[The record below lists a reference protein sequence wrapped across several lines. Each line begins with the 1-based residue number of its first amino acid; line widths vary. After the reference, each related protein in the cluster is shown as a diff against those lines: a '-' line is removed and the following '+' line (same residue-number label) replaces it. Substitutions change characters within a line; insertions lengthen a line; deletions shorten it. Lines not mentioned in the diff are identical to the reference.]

1 MIKTTEMLRYEK
13 LGNII
18 RDNSHHFFKNLNTLF
33 EYIKILDKLNP
44 FQLEITQLYEDIIS
58 DPTIFNEVIDI
69 AWPYEEKEWKRGSI
83 EAKNYENFDQNAIYV
98 SYNQL
103 DLSKEVL
110 PPFKIYEISI
120 CKEKNRKTE
129 IENFFS
135 LKFQEKQSQIHSF
148 LGKRETVA
156 EDLVHIQ
163 NIILEEIGNNVYE
176 YLSENVCFLFVEFS
190 LSCQEVFELTKKEY
204 DTLFESTQNFL
215 STLRS
220 YNVIPV
226 SLYNGN
232 TSPFLSALVKYFEI
246 KKEELFPN
254 FPISKELL
262 NYINDKLFFL
272 GKLEKFHRSPF
283 LNYTNFI
290 FEENPY
296 LREKIGI
303 FYIKYDLN
311 SIRRI
316 EVPIFGIDYIDQI
329 HSILVKE
336 SKKSR
341 RNKEEMHCLSR
352 AKRNLITRKKE
363 KVVKYI
369 DTILRKESVK
379 SLKKELGLIKGIY

>member
-226 SLYNGN
+226 SL
-232 TSPFLSALVKYFEI
+232 
-246 KKEELFPN
+246 
-254 FPISKELL
+254 
-262 NYINDKLFFL
+262 
-272 GKLEKFHRSPF
+272 
-283 LNYTNFI
+283 
-290 FEENPY
+290 
-296 LREKIGI
+296 
-303 FYIKYDLN
+303 
-311 SIRRI
+311 
-316 EVPIFGIDYIDQI
+316 
-329 HSILVKE
+329 
-336 SKKSR
+336 
-341 RNKEEMHCLSR
+341 
-352 AKRNLITRKKE
+352 
-363 KVVKYI
+363 
-369 DTILRKESVK
+369 
-379 SLKKELGLIKGIY
+379 

>member
-1 MIKTTEMLRYEK
+1 
-13 LGNII
+13 
-18 RDNSHHFFKNLNTLF
+18 
-33 EYIKILDKLNP
+33 
-44 FQLEITQLYEDIIS
+44 
-58 DPTIFNEVIDI
+58 
-69 AWPYEEKEWKRGSI
+69 
-83 EAKNYENFDQNAIYV
+83 
-98 SYNQL
+98 
-103 DLSKEVL
+103 
-110 PPFKIYEISI
+110 
-120 CKEKNRKTE
+120 
-129 IENFFS
+129 
-135 LKFQEKQSQIHSF
+135 
-148 LGKRETVA
+148 
-156 EDLVHIQ
+156 
-163 NIILEEIGNNVYE
+163 
-176 YLSENVCFLFVEFS
+176 
-190 LSCQEVFELTKKEY
+190 
-204 DTLFESTQNFL
+204 
-215 STLRS
+215 
-220 YNVIPV
+220 
-226 SLYNGN
+226 
-232 TSPFLSALVKYFEI
+232 LVKYFEI